1 MARTYPQFGRSDL
14 AAEKQKGQLTV
25 KNGLL
30 TTKHNYWLA
39 YSKTKILN
47 NLLACRYDMHTV
59 QEKTSPDVERWVG
72 ILQTPYSSHSRGR
85 EYTGRSSCIG
95 RRTCLSGS
103 IQQRIV

>member
-25 KNGLL
+25 KSGLL

-39 YSKTKILN
+39 YSKIKIQN
-47 NLLACRYDMHTV
+47 NLLACRYDVHTV
-59 QEKTSPDVERWVG
+59 QGKASPDVERWVG
-72 ILQTPYSSHSRGR
+72 ILQIPYSSHSMGR
-85 EYTGRSSCIG
+85 EYTERSSCIG